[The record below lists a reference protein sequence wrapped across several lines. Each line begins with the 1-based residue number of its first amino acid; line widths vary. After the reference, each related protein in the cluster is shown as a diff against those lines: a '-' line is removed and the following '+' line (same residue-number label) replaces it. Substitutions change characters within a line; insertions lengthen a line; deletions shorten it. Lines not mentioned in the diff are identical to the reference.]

1 MLGKKGEGT
10 PTAAP
15 DAKNPYLKQPAG
27 ENAVGSRTASAD
39 ETSDGE
45 QLLSLSEALYSKSYG
60 DVPVEVFMTV
70 PVRRPLDRLN
80 LADISREAAGRIVL
94 VQGFA
99 QTIKKV
105 NKNITLVVLREGLS
119 SIKCVVL
126 ADDPGICEDMVTFI
140 RKLNK
145 ESFVE
150 VEGLIETMRGTQQ
163 IRVKK
168 LYCIDEAGGLP
179 FQLEDA
185 ARGAHK
191 QFDTQGKKLAHVS
204 LSVRLN
210 SRFFDLRIRVSQA
223 VFWIQSEVTTHFMQF
238 MIKGGFMCTHTPKI
252 TGVSE
257 GGSAVFKVN
266 YFKEQASLAQSP
278 QLYKQM
284 LINGGI
290 NRVFE
295 VGPVYRAEDSNTHRH
310 LCEYI
315 GLHAEM
321 QIKEHYFEVIDFV
334 DALFVDL
341 FDHLAKNCSEML
353 DIIQEQY
360 PCERLKY
367 LQQNVRLKYSDGIK
381 MLQESGFPIQ
391 EPQDLNN
398 KAELMLGKLVL
409 EKYKTDFFILYEFPL
424 AVRPFYTMPS
434 GQERNPGSYSNSFDA
449 YIRGQEVLSGSQR
462 IHNKSL
468 LIKRIDERGYIKAI
482 FQQFTDTF
490 GCGAPPRGGFG
501 AGLERLV
508 MLYLGVPDIRIA
520 SLFPRDPGRLVP

>member
-1 MLGKKGEGT
+1 M
-10 PTAAP
+10 
-15 DAKNPYLKQPAG
+15 
-27 ENAVGSRTASAD
+27 
-39 ETSDGE
+39 
-45 QLLSLSEALYSKSYG
+45 
-60 DVPVEVFMTV
+60 
-70 PVRRPLDRLN
+70 
-80 LADISREAAGRIVL
+80 
-94 VQGFA
+94 
-99 QTIKKV
+99 
-105 NKNITLVVLREGLS
+105 
-119 SIKCVVL
+119 
-126 ADDPGICEDMVTFI
+126 
-140 RKLNK
+140 
-145 ESFVE
+145 
-150 VEGLIETMRGTQQ
+150 
-163 IRVKK
+163 
-168 LYCIDEAGGLP
+168 
-179 FQLEDA
+179 
-185 ARGAHK
+185 
-191 QFDTQGKKLAHVS
+191 
-204 LSVRLN
+204 
-210 SRFFDLRIRVSQA
+210 
-223 VFWIQSEVTTHFMQF
+223 HFMQF

-409 EKYKTDFFILYEFPL
+409 EKLFCPKLILFCADLGLGLSFFCLFCNVMYCVPAICSSSDQLLQHRYKTDFFILYEFPL

-520 SLFPRDPGRLVP
+520 SLFPHDPGRLVP